1 MELLNFK
8 YDKYNVIYPKTYF
21 QFLKEVFVLDVY
33 RTSLIR
39 KNDIVLD
46 LGAGTGDFCII
57 ASKKAEANGTVIAL
71 EPDSDNYELLKY
83 NIQRNK
89 CQNVIPINI
98 GVGKEDDQEKEII
111 APFDKPSRGKISTLE
126 TILEKIGMSKR
137 IDFIKM
143 DIEGS
148 EVEVIAK
155 SINIIKQ
162 ADVVSLEFHGTRRRI
177 DELLLNHGFFFKPI
191 TMTYI
196 YKRIVKNLLLHP
208 LTLCN
213 IYMDT
218 VFHNPQIIHKAITG
232 FDMTKDQ
239 LLAGSYIKG
248 KDIHN
253 LVRY

>member
-1 MELLNFK
+1 MELAKFK
-8 YDKYNVIYPKTYF
+8 YSKYNVIYPRTYF

-33 RTSLIR
+33 RTNLIR
-39 KNDIVLD
+39 KNDVVLD
-46 LGAGTGDFCII
+46 LGACTGDFCII
-57 ASKKAEANGTVIAL
+57 ASKKVGANGAVIAL

-148 EVEVIAK
+148 EVEVLAK

-196 YKRIVKNLLLHP
+196 YKKIVKNLLLHP
-208 LTLCN
+208 LMLCN

-218 VFHNPQIIHKAITG
+218 AFNNPQIIHKAITG

-248 KDIHN
+248 KDI
-253 LVRY
+253 